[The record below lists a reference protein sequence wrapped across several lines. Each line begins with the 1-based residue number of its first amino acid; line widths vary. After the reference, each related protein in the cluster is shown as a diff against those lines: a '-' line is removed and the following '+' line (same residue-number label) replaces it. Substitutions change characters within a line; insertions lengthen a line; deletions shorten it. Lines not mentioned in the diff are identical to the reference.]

1 MFTLSYAP
9 MLHTIHIRR
18 CIDMRTNIVLDDEL
32 VEEAFRH
39 SNAKTKRELV
49 DLALREFV
57 ENHKRKDVREL
68 RGKGLIRPDYD
79 YRALREGR

>member
-1 MFTLSYAP
+1 MER
-9 MLHTIHIRR
+9 TIHIRR
-18 CIDMRTNIVLDDEL
+18 CIDVRTNIVLDDEL

-57 ENHKRKDVREL
+57 ANHKRKDVREL
-68 RGKGLIRPDYD
+68 RGKITFHPGYD
-79 YRALREGR
+79 HKKLREGT